1 MQNSDRFL
9 EQHVNISVPS
19 LIDETAYRIIL
30 YRGYNDV
37 NSKNSTPGKTA
48 NKIGDMAI
56 LSPSYGVNDI
66 YISAMICRCKF
77 LNEKVKRINF
87 LLKLICE
94 ENGYFF
100 IDNSNIEIRHLAQS
114 FIYFLN
120 NSYWLSPYNN
130 FLEAHTHTHTG
141 ILNLYT

>member
-1 MQNSDRFL
+1 MRNSKKMFIVGTNIVKGTRMK
-9 EQHVNISVPS
+9 EVNKQLHKSFAKLGS
-19 LIDETAYRIIL
+19 

-48 NKIGDMAI
+48 NKIGDTI

-77 LNEKVKRINF
+77 FNEKVKRINF
-87 LLKLICE
+87 LSKRICE

-100 IDNSNIEIRHLAQS
+100 IDNSIIEMRDLAQS

-120 NSYWLSPYNN
+120 NSY
-130 FLEAHTHTHTG
+130 
-141 ILNLYT
+141 